1 MGSASGRYYH
11 PVIGNVQGNEADGVV
26 QFLGVKYGVLD
37 HWFDNAKL
45 PSYHGSG
52 LVAVK
57 HGPQAISDPAGVD
70 IEHLI
75 IQKALP
81 KPEPPGCSGTECLN
95 MNITVPQEA
104 SPSSKFPVMVF
115 IHGGG
120 FFTGANW
127 WPQVDTKQIVRLSIQ
142 QGKPIIAININY
154 RLGMSGFLTSLELRD
169 AGFQSNNGHYDQR
182 TALRWIKQYISGFG
196 GDPDRVTVA
205 GESIGGLSALRALSP
220 AEKLAWRVVVLAGA
234 PPLMTPPPL
243 ETAEIPYQ
251 QALKALEVE
260 GGSPAERIQALK
272 DASPEYLSAK
282 IDKGI
287 MFTPLVDSKLIPFQP
302 TFDAILNGNPPWK
315 NTSCEAAF
323 VGYAPFDASVL
334 GIMGLFQRKQG
345 IGAAFSNHVR
355 SNLPHQSQV
364 ADKLLEIYKIR
375 DETSDDDALLR
386 IIQFASDIGYR
397 ATAHALAKTFPGES
411 FLLQFSEPNPWE
423 GPFKGYTTHVLDIA
437 FLFQNYNE
445 HLDSQ
450 QRASA
455 VQFAQDVILFMHG
468 HAPWDNFQKAGG
480 MAIYENGTK
489 KVAEGRDTLTEE
501 YASMLELGDIVGLD
515 FFVKLVEGFM
525 FRTES

>member
-1 MGSASGRYYH
+1 MGSTSGRYNH
-11 PVIGNVQGNEADGVV
+11 PVIGNVQGNETDGVV

-37 HWFDNAKL
+37 HWFDNARL
-45 PSYHGSG
+45 PSYDGSG
-52 LVAVK
+52 LIAVK

-70 IEHLI
+70 VEHLI

-81 KPEPPGCSGTECLN
+81 TPEPPGCSGTECLN

-104 SPSSKFPVMVF
+104 FPSSKFPVMVF

-127 WPQVDTKQIVRLSIQ
+127 WPQVDTKQIVRHSMQ
-142 QGKPIIAININY
+142 QAKPIIAININY
-154 RLGMSGFLTSLELRD
+154 RLGIPGFLTSLELRD
-169 AGFQSNNGHYDQR
+169 AGFRSNNGHHDQR
-182 TALRWIKQYISGFG
+182 VALRWIKQYISGFG
-196 GDPDRVTVA
+196 GDPDRITVA

-220 AEKLAWRVVVLAGA
+220 DEKLAWRVVVLAGA

-243 ETAEIPYQ
+243 ETAELAYQ
-251 QALKALEVE
+251 QVLKALEVE

-287 MFTPLVDSKLIPFQP
+287 MFSPLVDGELIPSQP

-323 VGYAPFDASVL
+323 VGYAPLDASVL
-334 GIMGLFQRKQG
+334 GIMGLFQRKLG
-345 IGAAFSNHVR
+345 IGAAFSDHVR

-375 DETSDDDALLR
+375 DEKSDDEALLS

-397 ATAHALAKTFPGES
+397 ATAHALAKAFPGES

-423 GPFKGYTTHVLDIA
+423 GPFKGHTTHVLDIA

-455 VQFAQDVILFMHG
+455 IQFAQDVILFMHG
-468 HAPWDNFQKAGG
+468 HAP
-480 MAIYENGTK
+480 
-489 KVAEGRDTLTEE
+489 
-501 YASMLELGDIVGLD
+501 
-515 FFVKLVEGFM
+515 
-525 FRTES
+525 